1 MKKTRKKRTVI
12 VDATDALDYYLN
24 NLNQGRPFNNFK
36 QNVADCI
43 AAFLNKSRLP

>member
-36 QNVADCI
+36 QNVADRI